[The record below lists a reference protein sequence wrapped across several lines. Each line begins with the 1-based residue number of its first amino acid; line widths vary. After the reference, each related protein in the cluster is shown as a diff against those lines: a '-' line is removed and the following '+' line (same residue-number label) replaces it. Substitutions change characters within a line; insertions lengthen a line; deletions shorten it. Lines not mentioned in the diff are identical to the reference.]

1 MAEDTNT
8 DSFLLKRLQF
18 TDNQLAEEKFV
29 TEACNLEILPG
40 RGRPTRMSSQRRA
53 PRSGARGGAQE
64 NGEEQQLWHDCVSV
78 LAELQQKEKDAEDLK
93 QQIFAE
99 ESRLSE
105 AKRNGR
111 EPSVAEYYT
120 LECMYRDEI
129 KIAKDQEAL
138 IGVDDTSGLKQNV
151 GLLAAMVKHNEEKVE
166 SSLPRGSASRDSR
179 DSQSRSGM
187 DMDGTSD
194 SPGPPSAADRQ
205 ARKLGNGRTSSQPP
219 RNLDVIIRS
228 EAPSEPSER
237 SSNKPKIV
245 YAVGDE
251 VAFKRKS
258 GDDLDWIQGIVTR
271 VIGEGKSRR
280 YEVRDPYPDDKAA
293 ELNNNYKS
301 SASQMVPIPSVGAK
315 FEDYEVGKR
324 VLALYPSTSTF
335 YRADVK
341 RMLEG
346 GTKVEV
352 LFEEEQEGK
361 EVERRMVL
369 NHTGQ

>member
-1 MAEDTNT
+1 
-8 DSFLLKRLQF
+8 
-18 TDNQLAEEKFV
+18 
-29 TEACNLEILPG
+29 
-40 RGRPTRMSSQRRA
+40 MSSQRRA

-64 NGEEQQLWHDCVSV
+64 NGEEQQLWHECLSV
-78 LAELQQKEKDAEDLK
+78 LAEVQQKEKDAEDLK
-93 QQIFAE
+93 HKIFAE
-99 ESRLSE
+99 EIRLKE

-120 LECMYRDEI
+120 LECMYRDQI

-138 IGVDDTSGLKQNV
+138 IGLDDTSALQQSV
-151 GLLAAMVKHNEEKVE
+151 GLLGAMVKHNEEKVE

-194 SPGPPSAADRQ
+194 SPGPPSAA
-205 ARKLGNGRTSSQPP
+205 RKLGGGRTSSQPP